1 MRRFAPNPDAFD
13 EFARQW
19 FHEVVLPEY
28 RLHEP
33 RKTREGD
40 HWKVSVRLENAGT
53 GTMPVEVAAKRGVRF
68 DKTGQLSAEYREA
81 RAIATVG
88 KGQSQELTTTCPFE
102 PESIIID
109 PDAKVLQLQRNSAF
123 VKF

>member
-1 MRRFAPNPDAFD
+1 
-13 EFARQW
+13 
-19 FHEVVLPEY
+19 
-28 RLHEP
+28 
-33 RKTREGD
+33 
-40 HWKVSVRLENAGT
+40 VSVRLENAGT

-88 KGQSQELTTTCPFE
+88 KGQSQELTITCPFE
-102 PESIIID
+102 PESIIVD
-109 PDAKVLQLQRNSAF
+109 PDAKVLQFQRNSAF